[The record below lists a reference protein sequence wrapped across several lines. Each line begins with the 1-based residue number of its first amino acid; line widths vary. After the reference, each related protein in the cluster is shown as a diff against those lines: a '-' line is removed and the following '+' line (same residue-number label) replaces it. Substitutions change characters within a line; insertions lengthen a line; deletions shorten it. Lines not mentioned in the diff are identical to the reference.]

1 MKFKQLEVIGFKS
14 FADKTSFYFED
25 GLTGI
30 VGPNGCGKSNIV
42 EALRWCMGET
52 SAKSLRGSGMEDVI
66 FSGTNSRPS
75 KNLSEVA
82 LKLENDNRLPQFKDM
97 PEIEVRRKIEKD
109 KGSKYFLN
117 GREVRAKDVQILFA
131 DLSTGPH
138 SPSMV
143 SQGRVGSLVT
153 AKPTDRRAILEE
165 AAGIG
170 GLHVRR
176 HEAELRLTAAENNLK
191 KADDIMKQ
199 IENQLKNLLKQ
210 AEEATKYK
218 DMSNNIQSLEAK
230 LLYFQSRE
238 IESLIFGA
246 QEELSE
252 VEDEIS
258 AVNIDKNFNENALKE
273 EGKEIKPLRDENAE
287 LNTKL
292 QRLNLEFEQISEEE
306 NRAKNEIE
314 KIKREIKQINIDI
327 DREKQIIN
335 DATSN
340 ERRLSAEKNDI
351 LEINQNSSEIEEK
364 ANNSYQESLKE
375 LNQEQDLL
383 NKLSD
388 KIFSQIGGF
397 DFNLIKNKTDQ
408 LSSSIKEVALKLKK
422 LSGENDKLD
431 SGAIKNRI
439 DEIQN
444 EFIKME
450 DLADKINFDLEAAA
464 PQANLNSDTTNTLKN
479 EFIEKIKT
487 ISELQE
493 KYASRLSKYES
504 IKQEATKR
512 KGRLSIIESEIKN
525 WIDLKENSE
534 KKFLELN
541 ERFKENENTLSL
553 EEAKPGSI
561 AEKKG
566 TYVQNI
572 KNIEE
577 DILQINEKLTSKED
591 SVQSINQKLYDI
603 NTTVLGIT
611 ERKVRAQTIIEGL
624 KEKKKEIELK
634 SLTDFKHPIAEL
646 PTFVEIDVDEQVKTS
661 EIESQIQK
669 LKDRRERMGAV
680 NLRADNET
688 QELQD
693 QIDRMMSDRK
703 DLVQGIQKLKS
714 SINDLN
720 EKGRERLLDAFEK
733 VSRKFNDVYTKLF
746 AGGNARLELIES
758 DDPLEA
764 GLELLVSPPG
774 KKLQSITLLSG
785 GEQALTAMALI
796 FAVFLINPSPICI
809 LDEVDAPLDDANVTR
824 FCSLLDELSSVTDT
838 KFVIITHHA
847 LTMSRMNRLYG
858 VTMAERGVSQ
868 LVAVDLEKA
877 EEMVA

>member
-14 FADKTSFYFED
+14 FADKTTFYFED

-42 EALRWCMGET
+42 ESLRWCMGET

-66 FSGTNSRPS
+66 FSGTTSRPS
-75 KNLSEVA
+75 KNLCEVA

-109 KGSKYFLN
+109 KGSKYYLN
-117 GREVRAKDVQILFA
+117 GREVRAKDIQILFA

-199 IENQLKNLLKQ
+199 IENQLKSLLKQ
-210 AEEATKYK
+210 AEEASKYK
-218 DMSNNIQSLEAK
+218 NISNEIQHLEAK
-230 LLYFQSRE
+230 LVFFQFKE
-238 IESLIFGA
+238 IEKSILDA
-246 QEELSE
+246 QTELGE

-273 EGKEIKPLRDENAE
+273 ESQKIAPLRDNNAQ
-287 LNTKL
+287 LNAKL
-292 QRLNLEFEQISEEE
+292 QRLNLEFEQINEEE
-306 NRAKNEIE
+306 GRAKNEIE
-314 KIKREIKQINIDI
+314 KIKKEIKQISIDI

-335 DATSN
+335 DSSSNEKRLSN
-340 ERRLSAEKNDI
+340 ERSDVVE
-351 LEINQNSSEIEEK
+351 LEQNSSEIEEK
-364 ANNSYQESLKE
+364 AEKAYKE
-375 LNQEQDLL
+375 TLGELGKEQSILNDL
-383 NKLSD
+383 SE

-397 DFNLIKNKTDQ
+397 EFEIIKNKIDQLSVQIQNINLKLKNEVETIDNLDTSTFKGKITEYYNDLTIVENLIK
-408 LSSSIKEVALKLKK
+408 
-422 LSGENDKLD
+422 
-431 SGAIKNRI
+431 
-439 DEIQN
+439 
-444 EFIKME
+444 
-450 DLADKINFDLEAAA
+450 KINFDLEAAE
-464 PQANLNSDTTNTLKN
+464 PQANLNSNLTNKLKEDFLN
-479 EFIEKIKT
+479 KLKI

-493 KYASRLSKYES
+493 KYASRLSKHETL
-504 IKQEATKR
+504 KQENLKR
-512 KGRLSIIESEIKN
+512 KERLKNIDSEIKN
-525 WIDLKENSE
+525 WIDLKNSSE
-534 KKFLELN
+534 KKFEELSGRIKDR
-541 ERFKENENTLSL
+541 EAILAKEEI
-553 EEAKPGSI
+553 KPGTI

-572 KNIEE
+572 KNVEE
-577 DILQINEKLTSKED
+577 DILQINEQLDSKED
-591 SVQSINQKLYDI
+591 SVKSINQKLYDI
-603 NTTVLGIT
+603 NGIILQIT

-624 KEKKKEIELK
+624 KEKKKEIEIK
-634 SLTDFKHPIAEL
+634 SLSDFKNSIEDL
-646 PTFVEIDVDEQVKTS
+646 PAFAGID
-661 EIESQIQK
+661 IEENIEANKIENQIQK
-669 LKDRRERMGAV
+669 LKDQRERMGAV

-688 QELQD
+688 QELQN
-693 QIDRMMSDRK
+693 QIDKMMNDRK
-703 DLVQGIQKLKS
+703 DLVQGIQKLKG

-720 EKGRERLLDAFEK
+720 QKGRERLLDAFEK

-824 FCSLLDELSSVTDT
+824 FCSLLDELSSITDT
-838 KFVIITHHA
+838 KFVVITHHA

>member
-14 FADKTSFYFED
+14 FADKTTFYFED

-42 EALRWCMGET
+42 ESLRWCMGET

-66 FSGTNSRPS
+66 FSGTTSRPS
-75 KNLSEVA
+75 KNLCEVA

-109 KGSKYFLN
+109 KGSKYYLN
-117 GREVRAKDVQILFA
+117 GREVRAKDIQILFA

-199 IENQLKNLLKQ
+199 IENQLKSLLKQ
-210 AEEATKYK
+210 AEEASKYK
-218 DMSNNIQSLEAK
+218 NISNEIQHLEAK
-230 LLYFQSRE
+230 LVFFQFKE
-238 IESLIFGA
+238 IEKSILDA
-246 QEELSE
+246 QTELGE

-273 EGKEIKPLRDENAE
+273 ESQKIAPLRDNNAQ
-287 LNTKL
+287 LNAKL
-292 QRLNLEFEQISEEE
+292 QRLNLEFEQINEEE
-306 NRAKNEIE
+306 GRAKNEIE
-314 KIKREIKQINIDI
+314 KIKKEIKQISIDI

-335 DATSN
+335 DSSSNEKRLSN
-340 ERRLSAEKNDI
+340 ERSDVVE
-351 LEINQNSSEIEEK
+351 LEQNSSEIEEK
-364 ANNSYQESLKE
+364 AEKAYKE
-375 LNQEQDLL
+375 TLGELGKEQSILNDL
-383 NKLSD
+383 SE

-397 DFNLIKNKTDQ
+397 EFGIIKNKIDQLSVQIQNTNLKLKNEVETIDNLDTSTFKVKITEYYNDLTIVENLIK
-408 LSSSIKEVALKLKK
+408 
-422 LSGENDKLD
+422 
-431 SGAIKNRI
+431 
-439 DEIQN
+439 
-444 EFIKME
+444 
-450 DLADKINFDLEAAA
+450 KINFDLEAAE
-464 PQANLNSDTTNTLKN
+464 PQANLNSNLTNKLKEDFLN
-479 EFIEKIKT
+479 KLKI

-493 KYASRLSKYES
+493 KYASRLSKHETL
-504 IKQEATKR
+504 KQENLKR
-512 KGRLSIIESEIKN
+512 KERLKNIDSEIKN
-525 WIDLKENSE
+525 WIDLKNSSE
-534 KKFLELN
+534 KKFEELN
-541 ERFKENENTLSL
+541 GRIKDREAILAKEEI
-553 EEAKPGSI
+553 KPGTI

-572 KNIEE
+572 KNVEE
-577 DILQINEKLTSKED
+577 DILQINEQLDSKED
-591 SVQSINQKLYDI
+591 SVKSINQKLYDI
-603 NTTVLGIT
+603 NGIILQIT

-634 SLTDFKHPIAEL
+634 SLSDFKNSIEDL
-646 PTFVEIDVDEQVKTS
+646 PAFAGID
-661 EIESQIQK
+661 IEENIEANKIENQIQK
-669 LKDRRERMGAV
+669 LKDQRERMGAV

-688 QELQD
+688 QELQN
-693 QIDRMMSDRK
+693 QIDKMMNDRK
-703 DLVQGIQKLKS
+703 DLVQGIQKLKG

-720 EKGRERLLDAFEK
+720 QKGRERLLDAFEK

-824 FCSLLDELSSVTDT
+824 FCSLLDELSSITDT
-838 KFVIITHHA
+838 KFVVITHHA

>member
-1 MKFKQLEVIGFKS
+1 MKFKQLEVISFKS
-14 FADKTSFYFED
+14 FADKTTFYFED

-42 EALRWCMGET
+42 ESLRWCMGET

-66 FSGTNSRPS
+66 FSGTTSRPS
-75 KNLSEVA
+75 KNLCEVA

-109 KGSKYFLN
+109 KGSKYYLN
-117 GREVRAKDVQILFA
+117 GREVRAKDIQILFA

-199 IENQLKNLLKQ
+199 IENQLKSLLKQ
-210 AEEATKYK
+210 AEEASKYK
-218 DMSNNIQSLEAK
+218 NISNEIQHLEAK
-230 LLYFQSRE
+230 LVFFQFKE
-238 IESLIFGA
+238 IEKSILDA
-246 QEELSE
+246 QTELGE

-273 EGKEIKPLRDENAE
+273 ESQKIAPLRDNNAQ
-287 LNTKL
+287 LNAKL
-292 QRLNLEFEQISEEE
+292 QRLNLEFEQINEEE
-306 NRAKNEIE
+306 GRAKNEIE
-314 KIKREIKQINIDI
+314 KIKKEIKQISIDI

-335 DATSN
+335 DSSSNEKRLSN
-340 ERRLSAEKNDI
+340 ERSDVVEM
-351 LEINQNSSEIEEK
+351 EQNSSEIEEK
-364 ANNSYQESLKE
+364 AEKAYKE
-375 LNQEQDLL
+375 TLGELGKEQSILNDL
-383 NKLSD
+383 SE

-397 DFNLIKNKTDQ
+397 EFGIIKNKIDQLSVQIQNINLKLKNEVGIIDNLDTSTFKGKITEYYNDLTIVENLIK
-408 LSSSIKEVALKLKK
+408 
-422 LSGENDKLD
+422 
-431 SGAIKNRI
+431 
-439 DEIQN
+439 
-444 EFIKME
+444 
-450 DLADKINFDLEAAA
+450 KINFDLEAAE
-464 PQANLNSDTTNTLKN
+464 PQANLNSNLTNKLKEDFLN
-479 EFIEKIKT
+479 KLKI

-493 KYASRLSKYES
+493 KYASRLSKHETL
-504 IKQEATKR
+504 KQENLKR
-512 KGRLSIIESEIKN
+512 KERLKNIDSEIKN
-525 WIDLKENSE
+525 WIDLKNSSE
-534 KKFLELN
+534 KKFEELSGRIKDR
-541 ERFKENENTLSL
+541 EAILVKEEI
-553 EEAKPGSI
+553 KPGTI

-572 KNIEE
+572 KNVEE
-577 DILQINEKLTSKED
+577 DILQINEQLDSKED
-591 SVQSINQKLYDI
+591 SIKSINQKLYDI
-603 NTTVLGIT
+603 NGIILQIT

-634 SLTDFKHPIAEL
+634 SLSDFKNSIEDL
-646 PTFVEIDVDEQVKTS
+646 PAFAGID
-661 EIESQIQK
+661 IEENIEANKIENQIQK
-669 LKDRRERMGAV
+669 LKEQRERMGAV

-688 QELQD
+688 QELQN
-693 QIDRMMSDRK
+693 QIDKMMNDRK
-703 DLVQGIQKLKS
+703 DLVQGIQKLKG

-720 EKGRERLLDAFEK
+720 QKGRERLLDAFEK

-824 FCSLLDELSSVTDT
+824 FCSLLDELSSITDT
-838 KFVIITHHA
+838 KFVVITHHA

>member
-14 FADKTSFYFED
+14 FADKTTFYFED

-42 EALRWCMGET
+42 ESLRWCMGET

-66 FSGTNSRPS
+66 FSGTTSRPS
-75 KNLSEVA
+75 KNLCEVA

-109 KGSKYFLN
+109 KGSKYYLN
-117 GREVRAKDVQILFA
+117 GREVRAKDIQILFA

-199 IENQLKNLLKQ
+199 IENQLKSLLKQ
-210 AEEATKYK
+210 AEEASKYK
-218 DMSNNIQSLEAK
+218 NISNEIQHLEAK
-230 LLYFQSRE
+230 LVFFQFKE
-238 IESLIFGA
+238 IEKSILDA
-246 QEELSE
+246 QTELGE

-273 EGKEIKPLRDENAE
+273 ESQKIAPLRDNNAQ
-287 LNTKL
+287 LNAKL
-292 QRLNLEFEQISEEE
+292 QRLNLEFEQINEEE
-306 NRAKNEIE
+306 GRAKNEIE
-314 KIKREIKQINIDI
+314 KIKKEIKQISIDI

-335 DATSN
+335 DSSSNEKRLSN
-340 ERRLSAEKNDI
+340 ERSDVVE
-351 LEINQNSSEIEEK
+351 LEQNSSEIEEK
-364 ANNSYQESLKE
+364 AEKAYKE
-375 LNQEQDLL
+375 TLGELGKEQSILNDL
-383 NKLSD
+383 SE

-397 DFNLIKNKTDQ
+397 EFGLIKNKIDQ
-408 LSSSIKEVALKLKK
+408 LSVQIQNINLKLKNEVETIDNLDTSTFK
-422 LSGENDKLD
+422 GKITEYYNDLTIVENL
-431 SGAIKNRI
+431 IK
-439 DEIQN
+439 
-444 EFIKME
+444 
-450 DLADKINFDLEAAA
+450 KINFDLEAAE
-464 PQANLNSDTTNTLKN
+464 PQANLNSNLTNKLKEDFLN
-479 EFIEKIKT
+479 KLKI

-493 KYASRLSKYES
+493 KYASRLSKHETL
-504 IKQEATKR
+504 KQENLKR
-512 KGRLSIIESEIKN
+512 KERLKNIDSEIKN
-525 WIDLKENSE
+525 WIDLKNSSE
-534 KKFLELN
+534 KKFEELSGRIKDR
-541 ERFKENENTLSL
+541 EAILAKEEI
-553 EEAKPGSI
+553 KPGTI

-572 KNIEE
+572 KNVEE
-577 DILQINEKLTSKED
+577 DILQINEQLDSKED
-591 SVQSINQKLYDI
+591 SVKSINQKLYDI
-603 NTTVLGIT
+603 NGIILQIT

-634 SLTDFKHPIAEL
+634 SLSDFKNSIEDL
-646 PTFVEIDVDEQVKTS
+646 PAFAGID
-661 EIESQIQK
+661 IEENIEANKIENQIQK
-669 LKDRRERMGAV
+669 LKDQRERMGAV

-688 QELQD
+688 QELQN
-693 QIDRMMSDRK
+693 QIDKMMNDRK
-703 DLVQGIQKLKS
+703 DLVQGIQKLKG

-720 EKGRERLLDAFEK
+720 QKGRERLLDAFEK

-824 FCSLLDELSSVTDT
+824 FCSLLDELSSITDT
-838 KFVIITHHA
+838 KFVVITHHA

>member
-1 MKFKQLEVIGFKS
+1 M
-14 FADKTSFYFED
+14 
-25 GLTGI
+25 
-30 VGPNGCGKSNIV
+30 
-42 EALRWCMGET
+42 
-52 SAKSLRGSGMEDVI
+52 
-66 FSGTNSRPS
+66 
-75 KNLSEVA
+75 
-82 LKLENDNRLPQFKDM
+82 
-97 PEIEVRRKIEKD
+97 
-109 KGSKYFLN
+109 
-117 GREVRAKDVQILFA
+117 
-131 DLSTGPH
+131 ST
-138 SPSMV
+138 
-143 SQGRVGSLVT
+143 L
-153 AKPTDRRAILEE
+153 
-165 AAGIG
+165 
-170 GLHVRR
+170 
-176 HEAELRLTAAENNLK
+176 
-191 KADDIMKQ
+191 
-199 IENQLKNLLKQ
+199 
-210 AEEATKYK
+210 
-218 DMSNNIQSLEAK
+218 
-230 LLYFQSRE
+230 
-238 IESLIFGA
+238 
-246 QEELSE
+246 
-252 VEDEIS
+252 
-258 AVNIDKNFNENALKE
+258 
-273 EGKEIKPLRDENAE
+273 
-287 LNTKL
+287 
-292 QRLNLEFEQISEEE
+292 
-306 NRAKNEIE
+306 
-314 KIKREIKQINIDI
+314 
-327 DREKQIIN
+327 
-335 DATSN
+335 
-340 ERRLSAEKNDI
+340 
-351 LEINQNSSEIEEK
+351 
-364 ANNSYQESLKE
+364 
-375 LNQEQDLL
+375 
-383 NKLSD
+383 
-388 KIFSQIGGF
+388 
-397 DFNLIKNKTDQ
+397 
-408 LSSSIKEVALKLKK
+408 
-422 LSGENDKLD
+422 
-431 SGAIKNRI
+431 
-439 DEIQN
+439 
-444 EFIKME
+444 
-450 DLADKINFDLEAAA
+450 
-464 PQANLNSDTTNTLKN
+464 
-479 EFIEKIKT
+479 
-487 ISELQE
+487 
-493 KYASRLSKYES
+493 
-504 IKQEATKR
+504 
-512 KGRLSIIESEIKN
+512 
-525 WIDLKENSE
+525 

-646 PTFVEIDVDEQVKTS
+646 PTFAEIDVDEQVKTS

-693 QIDRMMSDRK
+693 QIDRMMNDRK

-877 EEMVA
+877 EEMAAINSQNDTHSFNAIKAYVEYINRLWGAITGLIVFLCFLASLSYFKANKYVFIYSLLGFFAVFINALLGAIVVNSNLIGGIVTVHFIAAFASIFFFILARNKLKFEIKHHYESKVKILALLLLFILTSSLCCW

>member
-464 PQANLNSDTTNTLKN
+464 PQANLNSDTTNALKN

-646 PTFVEIDVDEQVKTS
+646 PTFAEIDVDEQVKTS
-661 EIESQIQK
+661 EIENQIQK

-693 QIDRMMSDRK
+693 QIDRMMNDRK

-824 FCSLLDELSSVTDT
+824 FCSLLDELSGVTDT

>member
-1 MKFKQLEVIGFKS
+1 MKFKKLEVVGFKS
-14 FADKTSFYFED
+14 FADKTSFHFED

-66 FSGTNSRPS
+66 FSGTTSRPS
-75 KNLSEVA
+75 KNLCEVA

-109 KGSKYFLN
+109 KGSKYYLN
-117 GREVRAKDVQILFA
+117 GREVRAKDIQILFA

-165 AAGIG
+165 AAGIS

-176 HEAELRLTAAENNLK
+176 HEAELRLDAAENNLK

-199 IENQLKNLLKQ
+199 IENQLKSLLKQ
-210 AEEATKYK
+210 AEEASKYK
-218 DMSNNIQSLEAK
+218 NISNEIQHLEAK
-230 LLYFQSRE
+230 LVYFQSKE
-238 IESLIFGA
+238 VEKSILVA
-246 QEELSE
+246 QEELGE

-273 EGKEIKPLRDENAE
+273 ESQKITPLRNENAQ
-287 LNTKL
+287 LNAKL

-306 NRAKNEIE
+306 GRAKNEVE
-314 KIKREIKQINIDI
+314 KIKKEIKQINIDI

-335 DATSN
+335 DSSSN
-340 ERRLSAEKNDI
+340 EKRLLNERSDIEETEKTSSEVEEQAEKDY
-351 LEINQNSSEIEEK
+351 K
-364 ANNSYQESLKE
+364 ESLSE
-375 LNQEQDLL
+375 LNKEQEVL
-383 NKLSD
+383 NKLSE

-397 DFNLIKNKTDQ
+397 EFGVIKRKTSQ
-408 LSSSIKEVALKLKK
+408 LSSLIDNISLRLKTQSESTDNYDAPALK
-422 LSGENDKLD
+422 G
-431 SGAIKNRI
+431 RI
-439 DEIQN
+439 IEFYN
-444 EFIKME
+444 EFKNIE
-450 DLADKINFDLEAAA
+450 DLIKQINFDLEAAE
-464 PQANLNSDTTNTLKN
+464 PQANLNSDLTN
-479 EFIEKIKT
+479 KIKQEFLEKLK
-487 ISELQE
+487 IVSELQG
-493 KYASRLSKYES
+493 KYASRLSKYENL
-504 IKQEATKR
+504 KQDSLKR
-512 KGRLSIIESEIKN
+512 KERLKNIDSEIKN
-525 WIDLKENSE
+525 WIDLKNSSE
-534 KKFLELN
+534 QKFKELN
-541 ERFKENENTLSL
+541 ARLKGS
-553 EEAKPGSI
+553 EEVLTEEEIKPGTI

-572 KNIEE
+572 ENVKE
-577 DILQINEKLTSKED
+577 DIVQINEQLTSKEE
-591 SVQSINQKLYDI
+591 SVKLINQKLYDI
-603 NTTVLGIT
+603 NGVVLGIT

-624 KEKKKEIELK
+624 KDKKKEIELK
-634 SLTDFKHPIAEL
+634 SLSEFKHTLEEL
-646 PTFVEIDVDEQVKTS
+646 PNFAGID
-661 EIESQIQK
+661 IEEDIQANKIDNQIQK
-669 LKDRRERMGAV
+669 LKDQREKMGAI

-693 QIDRMMSDRK
+693 QIDRMMNDRK
-703 DLVQGIQKLKS
+703 DLVQGIQKLKG

-720 EKGRERLLDAFEK
+720 QKGRERLLDAFEK

-764 GLELLVSPPG
+764 GLELLASPPG

-824 FCSLLDELSSVTDT
+824 FCTLLDELSNVTDT
-838 KFVIITHHA
+838 KFVVITHHA

-877 EEMVA
+877 EGMVA

>member
-1 MKFKQLEVIGFKS
+1 MKFKKLEVVGFKS
-14 FADKTSFYFED
+14 FADKTSFHFED

-66 FSGTNSRPS
+66 FSGTTSRPS
-75 KNLSEVA
+75 KNLCEVA

-109 KGSKYFLN
+109 KGSKYYLN
-117 GREVRAKDVQILFA
+117 GREVRAKDIQILFA

-165 AAGIG
+165 AAGIS

-176 HEAELRLTAAENNLK
+176 HEAELRLDAAENNLK

-199 IENQLKNLLKQ
+199 IENQLKSLLKQ
-210 AEEATKYK
+210 AEEASKYK
-218 DMSNNIQSLEAK
+218 NISNEIQHLEAK
-230 LLYFQSRE
+230 LVYFQSKE
-238 IESLIFGA
+238 IAKSILVA
-246 QEELSE
+246 QEELGE

-273 EGKEIKPLRDENAE
+273 ESQKITPLRNENAQ
-287 LNTKL
+287 LNAKL

-306 NRAKNEIE
+306 GRAKNEVE
-314 KIKREIKQINIDI
+314 KIKKEIKQINIDI

-335 DATSN
+335 DSSSN
-340 ERRLSAEKNDI
+340 EKRLLNERSDIEETEKTSSEVEEQAEKDY
-351 LEINQNSSEIEEK
+351 K
-364 ANNSYQESLKE
+364 ESLGE
-375 LNQEQDLL
+375 LNKEQEVL
-383 NKLSD
+383 NKLSE

-397 DFNLIKNKTDQ
+397 EFGVIKRKTSQ
-408 LSSSIKEVALKLKK
+408 LSSLIDNISLRLKTQSESTDNYDAPTLKGK
-422 LSGENDKLD
+422 IIEFY
-431 SGAIKNRI
+431 
-439 DEIQN
+439 N
-444 EFIKME
+444 EFKNIE
-450 DLADKINFDLEAAA
+450 DLIKQINFDLEAAE
-464 PQANLNSDTTNTLKN
+464 PQANLNSDLTN
-479 EFIEKIKT
+479 KIKQEFLEKLK
-487 ISELQE
+487 IVSELQG
-493 KYASRLSKYES
+493 KYASRLSKYENL
-504 IKQEATKR
+504 KQDSLKR
-512 KGRLSIIESEIKN
+512 KERLKNIDSEIKN
-525 WIDLKENSE
+525 WIDLKNSSE
-534 KKFLELN
+534 QKFKELN
-541 ERFKENENTLSL
+541 ARLRGS
-553 EEAKPGSI
+553 EEVLTEEEIKPGTI

-572 KNIEE
+572 ENVKE
-577 DILQINEKLTSKED
+577 DIVQINEQLTSKED
-591 SVQSINQKLYDI
+591 SVKLINQKLYDI
-603 NTTVLGIT
+603 NGIVLGIT

-624 KEKKKEIELK
+624 KDKKKEIELK
-634 SLTDFKHPIAEL
+634 SLSEFKHTLEEL
-646 PTFVEIDVDEQVKTS
+646 PNFAGID
-661 EIESQIQK
+661 IEEDIQANKIDNQIQK
-669 LKDRRERMGAV
+669 LKDQREKMGAV

-693 QIDRMMSDRK
+693 QIDRMMNDRK
-703 DLVQGIQKLKS
+703 DLVQGIQKLKG

-720 EKGRERLLDAFEK
+720 QKGRERLLDAFEK

-764 GLELLVSPPG
+764 GLELLASPPG

-824 FCSLLDELSSVTDT
+824 FCALLDELSNVTDT
-838 KFVIITHHA
+838 KFVVITHHA

-858 VTMAERGVSQ
+858 ITMAERGVSQ

-877 EEMVA
+877 EGMVA

>member
-1 MKFKQLEVIGFKS
+1 MKFKKLEVVGFKS
-14 FADKTSFYFED
+14 FADKTSFHFED

-66 FSGTNSRPS
+66 FSGTTSRPS
-75 KNLSEVA
+75 KNLCEVA

-109 KGSKYFLN
+109 KGSKYYLN
-117 GREVRAKDVQILFA
+117 GREVRAKDIQILFA

-165 AAGIG
+165 AAGIS

-176 HEAELRLTAAENNLK
+176 HEAELRLDAAENNLK

-199 IENQLKNLLKQ
+199 IENQLKSLLKQ
-210 AEEATKYK
+210 AEEASKYK
-218 DMSNNIQSLEAK
+218 NISNEIQHLEAK
-230 LLYFQSRE
+230 LVYFQSKE
-238 IESLIFGA
+238 IAKSILVA
-246 QEELSE
+246 QEELGE

-273 EGKEIKPLRDENAE
+273 ESQKITPLRNENAQ
-287 LNTKL
+287 LNAKL

-306 NRAKNEIE
+306 GRAKNEVE
-314 KIKREIKQINIDI
+314 KIKKEIKQINIDI

-335 DATSN
+335 DSSSN
-340 ERRLSAEKNDI
+340 EKRLLNERSDIEETEKT
-351 LEINQNSSEIEEK
+351 SSEVEEK
-364 ANNSYQESLKE
+364 AEKDYKESLGE
-375 LNQEQDLL
+375 LNKEQEVL
-383 NKLSD
+383 NKLSE

-397 DFNLIKNKTDQ
+397 EFGVIKRKTSQ
-408 LSSSIKEVALKLKK
+408 LSSLIDNISLRFKTQSESTDNYDAPTLKGKII
-422 LSGENDKLD
+422 EFY
-431 SGAIKNRI
+431 
-439 DEIQN
+439 N
-444 EFIKME
+444 EFKNIE
-450 DLADKINFDLEAAA
+450 DLIKQINFDLEAAE
-464 PQANLNSDTTNTLKN
+464 PQANLNSDLTN
-479 EFIEKIKT
+479 KIKQEFLEKLK
-487 ISELQE
+487 IVSELQG
-493 KYASRLSKYES
+493 KYASRLSKYENL
-504 IKQEATKR
+504 KQDSLKR
-512 KGRLSIIESEIKN
+512 KERLKNIDSEIKN
-525 WIDLKENSE
+525 WIDLKNSSE
-534 KKFLELN
+534 QKFKELN
-541 ERFKENENTLSL
+541 ARLKGS
-553 EEAKPGSI
+553 EEVLTEEEIKPGTI

-572 KNIEE
+572 ENVKE
-577 DILQINEKLTSKED
+577 DIVQINEQLTSKEE
-591 SVQSINQKLYDI
+591 SVKLINQKLYDI
-603 NTTVLGIT
+603 NGVVLGIT

-624 KEKKKEIELK
+624 KDKKKEIELK
-634 SLTDFKHPIAEL
+634 SLSEFKHTLEEL
-646 PTFVEIDVDEQVKTS
+646 PNFAGID
-661 EIESQIQK
+661 IEEDIQANKIDNQIQK
-669 LKDRRERMGAV
+669 LKDQREKMGAV

-693 QIDRMMSDRK
+693 QIDRMMNDRK
-703 DLVQGIQKLKS
+703 DLVQGIQKLKG

-720 EKGRERLLDAFEK
+720 QKGRERLLDAFEK

-764 GLELLVSPPG
+764 GLELLASPPG

-824 FCSLLDELSSVTDT
+824 FCALLDELSNVTDT
-838 KFVIITHHA
+838 KFVVITHHA

-877 EEMVA
+877 EGMVA

>member
-1 MKFKQLEVIGFKS
+1 MKFKKLEVVGFKS
-14 FADKTSFYFED
+14 FADKTSFHFED

-66 FSGTNSRPS
+66 FSGTTSRPS
-75 KNLSEVA
+75 KNLCEVA

-109 KGSKYFLN
+109 KGSKYYLN
-117 GREVRAKDVQILFA
+117 GREVRAKDIQILFA

-165 AAGIG
+165 AAGIS

-176 HEAELRLTAAENNLK
+176 HEAELRLDAAENNLK

-199 IENQLKNLLKQ
+199 IENQLKSLLKQ
-210 AEEATKYK
+210 AEEASKYK
-218 DMSNNIQSLEAK
+218 NISNEIQHLEAK
-230 LLYFQSRE
+230 LVYFQSKE
-238 IESLIFGA
+238 VAKSILVA
-246 QEELSE
+246 QEELGE

-273 EGKEIKPLRDENAE
+273 ESQKITPLRNENAQ
-287 LNTKL
+287 LNAKL

-306 NRAKNEIE
+306 GRAKNEVE
-314 KIKREIKQINIDI
+314 KIKKEIKQINIDI

-335 DATSN
+335 DSSSN
-340 ERRLSAEKNDI
+340 EKRLLNERSDIEETEKTSSEVEEQAEKDY
-351 LEINQNSSEIEEK
+351 K
-364 ANNSYQESLKE
+364 ESLSE
-375 LNQEQDLL
+375 LNKEQEVL
-383 NKLSD
+383 NKLSE

-397 DFNLIKNKTDQ
+397 EFGVIKRKTSQ
-408 LSSSIKEVALKLKK
+408 LSSLIDNISLRLKTQSESTDNYDAPTLKGK
-422 LSGENDKLD
+422 IIEFY
-431 SGAIKNRI
+431 
-439 DEIQN
+439 N
-444 EFIKME
+444 EFKNIE
-450 DLADKINFDLEAAA
+450 DLIKQINFDLEAAE
-464 PQANLNSDTTNTLKN
+464 PQANLNSDLTN
-479 EFIEKIKT
+479 KIKQEFLEKLK
-487 ISELQE
+487 IVSELQG
-493 KYASRLSKYES
+493 KYASRLSKYENL
-504 IKQEATKR
+504 KQDSLKR
-512 KGRLSIIESEIKN
+512 KERLKNIDSEIKN
-525 WIDLKENSE
+525 WIDLKNSSE
-534 KKFLELN
+534 QKFKELN
-541 ERFKENENTLSL
+541 ARLKGS
-553 EEAKPGSI
+553 EEVLTEEEIKPGTI

-572 KNIEE
+572 ENVKE
-577 DILQINEKLTSKED
+577 DIVQINEQLTSKEE
-591 SVQSINQKLYDI
+591 SVKLINQKLYDI
-603 NTTVLGIT
+603 NGVVLGIT

-624 KEKKKEIELK
+624 KDKKKEIELK
-634 SLTDFKHPIAEL
+634 SLSEFKHTLEEL
-646 PTFVEIDVDEQVKTS
+646 PNFAGID
-661 EIESQIQK
+661 IEEDIQANKIDNQIQK
-669 LKDRRERMGAV
+669 LKDQREKMGAV

-693 QIDRMMSDRK
+693 QIDRMMNDRK
-703 DLVQGIQKLKS
+703 DLVQGIQKLKG

-720 EKGRERLLDAFEK
+720 QKGRERLLDAFEK

-764 GLELLVSPPG
+764 GLELLASPPG

-824 FCSLLDELSSVTDT
+824 FCALLDELSNVTDT
-838 KFVIITHHA
+838 KFVVITHHA

-877 EEMVA
+877 EGMVA

>member
-1 MKFKQLEVIGFKS
+1 MKFKKLEVVGFKS
-14 FADKTSFYFED
+14 FADKTSFHFED

-66 FSGTNSRPS
+66 FSGTTSRPS
-75 KNLSEVA
+75 KNLCEVA

-109 KGSKYFLN
+109 KGSKYYLN
-117 GREVRAKDVQILFA
+117 GREVRAKDIQILFA

-165 AAGIG
+165 AAGIS

-176 HEAELRLTAAENNLK
+176 HEAELRLDAAENNLK

-199 IENQLKNLLKQ
+199 IENQLKSLLKQ
-210 AEEATKYK
+210 AEEASKYK
-218 DMSNNIQSLEAK
+218 NISNEIQHLEAK
-230 LLYFQSRE
+230 LVYFQSKE
-238 IESLIFGA
+238 IAKSILVA
-246 QEELSE
+246 QEELGE

-273 EGKEIKPLRDENAE
+273 ESQKITPLRNENAQ
-287 LNTKL
+287 LNAKL

-306 NRAKNEIE
+306 GRAKNEVE
-314 KIKREIKQINIDI
+314 KIKKEIKQINIDI

-335 DATSN
+335 DSSSN
-340 ERRLSAEKNDI
+340 EKRLLNERSDIEETEKT
-351 LEINQNSSEIEEK
+351 SSEVEEK
-364 ANNSYQESLKE
+364 AEKDYKESLGE
-375 LNQEQDLL
+375 LNKEQKVL
-383 NKLSD
+383 NKLSE

-397 DFNLIKNKTDQ
+397 EFGVIKRKTSQ
-408 LSSSIKEVALKLKK
+408 LSSLIDNISLRFKTQSESTDNYDAPALKGKII
-422 LSGENDKLD
+422 EFY
-431 SGAIKNRI
+431 
-439 DEIQN
+439 N
-444 EFIKME
+444 EFKNIE
-450 DLADKINFDLEAAA
+450 DLIKQINFDLEAAE
-464 PQANLNSDTTNTLKN
+464 PQANLNSDLTN
-479 EFIEKIKT
+479 KIKQEFLEKLK
-487 ISELQE
+487 IVSELQG
-493 KYASRLSKYES
+493 KYASRLSKYENL
-504 IKQEATKR
+504 KQDSLKR
-512 KGRLSIIESEIKN
+512 KERLKNIDSEIKN
-525 WIDLKENSE
+525 WIDLKNSSE
-534 KKFLELN
+534 QKFKELN
-541 ERFKENENTLSL
+541 ARLKGS
-553 EEAKPGSI
+553 EEVLTEEEIKPGTI

-572 KNIEE
+572 ENVKE
-577 DILQINEKLTSKED
+577 DIVQINEQLTSKEE
-591 SVQSINQKLYDI
+591 SVKLINQKLYDI
-603 NTTVLGIT
+603 NGVVLGIT

-624 KEKKKEIELK
+624 KDKKKEIELK
-634 SLTDFKHPIAEL
+634 SLSEFKHTLEEL
-646 PTFVEIDVDEQVKTS
+646 PNFAGID
-661 EIESQIQK
+661 IEEDIQANKIDNQIQK
-669 LKDRRERMGAV
+669 LKDQREKMGAV

-693 QIDRMMSDRK
+693 QIDRMMNDRK
-703 DLVQGIQKLKS
+703 DLVQGIQKLKG

-720 EKGRERLLDAFEK
+720 QKGRERLLDAFEK

-764 GLELLVSPPG
+764 GLELLASPPG

-824 FCSLLDELSSVTDT
+824 FCALLDELSNVTDT
-838 KFVIITHHA
+838 KFVVITHHA

-877 EEMVA
+877 EGMVA

>member
-14 FADKTSFYFED
+14 FADKTTFYFED

-42 EALRWCMGET
+42 ESLRWCMGET

-66 FSGTNSRPS
+66 FSGTTSRPS
-75 KNLSEVA
+75 KNLCEVA

-109 KGSKYFLN
+109 KGSKYYLN
-117 GREVRAKDVQILFA
+117 GREVRAKDIQILFA

-199 IENQLKNLLKQ
+199 IENQLKSLLKQ
-210 AEEATKYK
+210 AEEASKYK
-218 DMSNNIQSLEAK
+218 NISNEIQHLEAK
-230 LLYFQSRE
+230 LVFFQFKE
-238 IESLIFGA
+238 IEKSILDA
-246 QEELSE
+246 QTELGE

-273 EGKEIKPLRDENAE
+273 ESQKIAPLRDNNAQ
-287 LNTKL
+287 LNAKL
-292 QRLNLEFEQISEEE
+292 QRLNLEFEQINEEE
-306 NRAKNEIE
+306 GRAKNEIE
-314 KIKREIKQINIDI
+314 KIKKEIKQISIDI

-335 DATSN
+335 DSSSNEKRLSN
-340 ERRLSAEKNDI
+340 ERSDVVE
-351 LEINQNSSEIEEK
+351 LEQNSSEIEEK
-364 ANNSYQESLKE
+364 AEKAYKE
-375 LNQEQDLL
+375 TLGELGKEQSILNDL
-383 NKLSD
+383 SE

-397 DFNLIKNKTDQ
+397 EFGIIKNKIDQLSVQIQNINLKLKTEVETIDNLDTSTFKGKITEYYNDLTIVENLIK
-408 LSSSIKEVALKLKK
+408 
-422 LSGENDKLD
+422 
-431 SGAIKNRI
+431 
-439 DEIQN
+439 
-444 EFIKME
+444 
-450 DLADKINFDLEAAA
+450 KINFDLEAAE
-464 PQANLNSDTTNTLKN
+464 PQANLNSNLTNKLKEDFLN
-479 EFIEKIKT
+479 KLKI

-493 KYASRLSKYES
+493 KYASRLSKHETL
-504 IKQEATKR
+504 KQENLKR
-512 KGRLSIIESEIKN
+512 KERLKNIDSEIKN
-525 WIDLKENSE
+525 WIDLKNSSE
-534 KKFLELN
+534 KKFEELSSRIKDR
-541 ERFKENENTLSL
+541 EEILAKEEI
-553 EEAKPGSI
+553 KPGTI

-572 KNIEE
+572 KNVEE
-577 DILQINEKLTSKED
+577 DILQINEQLDSKED
-591 SVQSINQKLYDI
+591 SVKSINQKLYDI
-603 NTTVLGIT
+603 NGIILQIT

-634 SLTDFKHPIAEL
+634 SLSDFKNSIEDL
-646 PTFVEIDVDEQVKTS
+646 PTFAGID
-661 EIESQIQK
+661 IEENIEANKIENQIQK
-669 LKDRRERMGAV
+669 LKEQRERMGAV

-688 QELQD
+688 QELQN
-693 QIDRMMSDRK
+693 QIDKMMNDRK
-703 DLVQGIQKLKS
+703 DLVQGIQKLKG

-720 EKGRERLLDAFEK
+720 QKGRERLLDAFEK

-809 LDEVDAPLDDANVTR
+809 LDEVDATLDDANVTR
-824 FCSLLDELSSVTDT
+824 FCSLLDELSSITDT
-838 KFVIITHHA
+838 KFVVITHHA

>member
-1 MKFKQLEVIGFKS
+1 MKFKKLEVVGFKS
-14 FADKTSFYFED
+14 FADKTSFHFED

-66 FSGTNSRPS
+66 FSGTTSRPS
-75 KNLSEVA
+75 KNLCEVA

-109 KGSKYFLN
+109 KGSKYYLN
-117 GREVRAKDVQILFA
+117 GREVRAKDIQILFA

-165 AAGIG
+165 AAGIS

-176 HEAELRLTAAENNLK
+176 HEAELRLDAAENNLK

-199 IENQLKNLLKQ
+199 IENQLKSLLKQ
-210 AEEATKYK
+210 AEEASKYK
-218 DMSNNIQSLEAK
+218 NISNEIQHLEAK
-230 LLYFQSRE
+230 LVYFQSKE
-238 IESLIFGA
+238 IAKSIMVA
-246 QEELSE
+246 QEELGE

-273 EGKEIKPLRDENAE
+273 ESQKITPLRNENAQ
-287 LNTKL
+287 LNAKL

-306 NRAKNEIE
+306 GRAKNEVE
-314 KIKREIKQINIDI
+314 KIKKEIKQINIDI

-335 DATSN
+335 DSSSN
-340 ERRLSAEKNDI
+340 EKRLLNERSDIEETEKTSSEVEEQAEKDY
-351 LEINQNSSEIEEK
+351 K
-364 ANNSYQESLKE
+364 ESLGE
-375 LNQEQDLL
+375 LNKEQEVL
-383 NKLSD
+383 NKLSE

-397 DFNLIKNKTDQ
+397 EFGVIKRKTSQ
-408 LSSSIKEVALKLKK
+408 LSSLIDNISLRLKTQSESTDNYDAPALKGKII
-422 LSGENDKLD
+422 EFY
-431 SGAIKNRI
+431 
-439 DEIQN
+439 N
-444 EFIKME
+444 EFKNIE
-450 DLADKINFDLEAAA
+450 DLIKQINFDLEAAE
-464 PQANLNSDTTNTLKN
+464 PQANLNSDLTN
-479 EFIEKIKT
+479 KIKQEFLEKLK
-487 ISELQE
+487 IVSELQG
-493 KYASRLSKYES
+493 KYASRLSKYENL
-504 IKQEATKR
+504 KQDSLKR
-512 KGRLSIIESEIKN
+512 KERLKNIDSEIKN
-525 WIDLKENSE
+525 WIDLKNSSE
-534 KKFLELN
+534 QKFKELN
-541 ERFKENENTLSL
+541 ARLKGS
-553 EEAKPGSI
+553 EEVLTEEEIKPGTI

-572 KNIEE
+572 ENVKE
-577 DILQINEKLTSKED
+577 DIVQINEQLTSKEE
-591 SVQSINQKLYDI
+591 SVKLINQKLYDI
-603 NTTVLGIT
+603 NGVVLGIT

-624 KEKKKEIELK
+624 KDKKKEIELK
-634 SLTDFKHPIAEL
+634 SLSEFKHTLEEL
-646 PTFVEIDVDEQVKTS
+646 PNFAGID
-661 EIESQIQK
+661 IEEDIQANKIDNQIQK
-669 LKDRRERMGAV
+669 LKDQREKMGAI

-693 QIDRMMSDRK
+693 QIDRMMNDRK
-703 DLVQGIQKLKS
+703 DLVQGIQKLKG

-720 EKGRERLLDAFEK
+720 QKGRERLLDAFEK

-764 GLELLVSPPG
+764 GLELLASPPG

-824 FCSLLDELSSVTDT
+824 FCALLDELSNVTDT
-838 KFVIITHHA
+838 KFVVITHHA

-877 EEMVA
+877 EGMVA